1 MSLPQLLT
9 DRNAYHERLRQILP
23 ASVTGTT
30 ATANDAAAAAAFV
43 FMYVGAVD
51 RRNAVRPT
59 TIIWMSD
66 AIASHRSD
74 EERAAYHT
82 AAMRSEH
89 AVKQLCKQW
98 EIAHAPWYATNS
110 REQLRD
116 ETIRAWIDN
125 GAVLIGSD
133 VGTTS
138 PSARYTFAPG
148 FAALFAPGLDG
159 DTLTT
164 AIVEWQRHHLTP
176 TGRARATRARQT
188 AQSQAGLAVKLPGG
202 GTRLLHTGKASL
214 ILKGVIE
221 EFTASLSDPAVVFI
235 SQSGE
240 KVNVVDGALLEHLGL
255 SVDVQRLL
263 PDCLIAD
270 LAEDRDEL
278 WFIEV
283 VYSDGPITE
292 ERRAAFVTWATRHG
306 LREAQCRFLTAFES
320 RTSRIFKNRL
330 PLIARGTFVWFLDE
344 PDGLLAW
351 GDLPS
356 R

>member
-1 MSLPQLLT
+1 MSLPQLLA
-9 DRNAYHERLRQILP
+9 DRNAYHERLHRILP
-23 ASVTGTT
+23 ASLTGTT

-43 FMYVGAVD
+43 LMYVGAVD
-51 RRNAVRPT
+51 RRNAIRPT

-74 EERAAYHT
+74 EQRVAYH
-82 AAMRSEH
+82 AAATRSER
-89 AVKQLCKQW
+89 AVKQLCEQW
-98 EIAHAPWYATNS
+98 GISHAPWYATNS

-116 ETIRAWIDN
+116 ETIRGWIDN
-125 GAVLIGSD
+125 GAVLVGSD
-133 VGTTS
+133 IGTTS
-138 PSARYTFAPG
+138 PGARYTFASG
-148 FAALFAPGLDG
+148 FAALFDPGLDG
-159 DTLTT
+159 DTLVS

-176 TGRARATRARQT
+176 TGRARAARARQT
-188 AQSQAGLAVKLPGG
+188 AQSQAGVVVNLPGG

-221 EFTASLSDPAVVFI
+221 DFTASLSDPAVVFI

-240 KVNVVDGALLEHLGL
+240 KVNVVDRALLDHLGL

-278 WFIEV
+278 WFVEV

-292 ERRAAFVTWATRHG
+292 ERRAAFVAWATGHG